1 MKGSERDGGEIQ
13 MNKKYALA
21 FAGILLLIALLRIAA
36 GIAGGEDVSGE
47 LRSLLRVLFR
57 RLLN

>member
-1 MKGSERDGGEIQ
+1 MSAKEGEIHL
-13 MNKKYALA
+13 KRKYVLA
-21 FAGILLLIALLRIAA
+21 FVGLLLLIVVLRIAV

>member
-1 MKGSERDGGEIQ
+1 MSAMEGEIQ
-13 MNKKYALA
+13 LKRKYVLA
-21 FAGILLLIALLRIAA
+21 FAGLLLLIVVLRIAV

>member
-1 MKGSERDGGEIQ
+1 MSAKEGEIQ
-13 MNKKYALA
+13 LKRKYVFA
-21 FAGILLLIALLRIAA
+21 FVGLLLLIVVLRIAV

-57 RLLN
+57 RLLS

>member
-1 MKGSERDGGEIQ
+1 MSAKEEIQ
-13 MNKKYALA
+13 LKRKYVLA
-21 FAGILLLIALLRIAA
+21 FVGLLLLIVVLRIAV

-57 RLLN
+57 RLLS

>member
-1 MKGSERDGGEIQ
+1 

-21 FAGILLLIALLRIAA
+21 FAGILLLIALVRIAA

-47 LRSLLRVLFR
+47 LHSLLRVLFR

>member
-1 MKGSERDGGEIQ
+1 MHG
-13 MNKKYALA
+13 KYSRYIWIAL
-21 FAGILLLIALLRIAA
+21 GILILIVVLRIAI

-47 LRSLLRVLFR
+47 LRSLLRIVFR

>member
-1 MKGSERDGGEIQ
+1 MSAKEGEIQ
-13 MNKKYALA
+13 LKRKYVLA
-21 FAGILLLIALLRIAA
+21 FVGPLLLIVVLRIAV

-57 RLLN
+57 RLLS

>member
-1 MKGSERDGGEIQ
+1 MHG
-13 MNKKYALA
+13 KYSRYIWTAL
-21 FAGILLLIALLRIAA
+21 GILVLIAALRIAV

-47 LRSLLRVLFR
+47 LRSLLRMVFR